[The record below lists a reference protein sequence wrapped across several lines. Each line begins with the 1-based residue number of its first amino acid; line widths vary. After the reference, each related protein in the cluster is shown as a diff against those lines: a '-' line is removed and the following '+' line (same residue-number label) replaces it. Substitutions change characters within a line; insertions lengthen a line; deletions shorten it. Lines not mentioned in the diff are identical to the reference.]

1 MNSYGST
8 SSTAII
14 QESKAKLTKADA
26 EEAIKILI
34 EYLGD
39 DPHRE
44 GLIDTPRRVIKSFK
58 EFYAGYDLNGEEI
71 LSKTFEDVEKKI
83 NEEISLDNTEKSAI
97 KEINIDFKDKYI
109 RLYSEFEN
117 YRKRTAKEKID
128 IITNSSEKVL
138 KEILPVLDD
147 FERAISNNK
156 NVNEASAIKEGI
168 ELIHNKFYKILT
180 NQGLTPMKSIEKDF
194 DPDIHE
200 AITKIPAPK
209 DKMKGKV
216 IDVIEKGY
224 TLNEKVIRFAKVVV
238 GE

>member
-1 MNSYGST
+1 MLNHN
-8 SSTAII
+8 IDMK
-14 QESKAKLTKADA
+14 SKK
-26 EEAIKILI
+26 
-34 EYLGD
+34 
-39 DPHRE
+39 
-44 GLIDTPRRVIKSFK
+44 KSK
-58 EFYAGYDLNGEEI
+58 Q
-71 LSKTFEDVEKKI
+71 KEDVEKKI

-147 FERAISNNK
+147 FEIAISNNK
-156 NVNEASAIKEGI
+156 NVNEASVIKEGL